1 MGLARIRSLGGLGI
15 LSPESLSPQSIRKE
29 QPMERVKLT
38 VYIDKD
44 YLDRYVEISKLSFE
58 TQDHESLKTL
68 FATSVKKAYEKQK
81 EKSS

>member
-1 MGLARIRSLGGLGI
+1 
-15 LSPESLSPQSIRKE
+15 
-29 QPMERVKLT
+29 MERVKLT